1 MPTATEQLLKDHKM
15 IRKILE
21 GFDVDNPRF
30 PEILKT
36 LQRVVVGHAWF
47 EDEFFMP
54 AVKSQPLIFKPFWSE
69 VSTEHED
76 IGGLLALLRKTN
88 VKEKKTLHA
97 RVITLRSLLETHFA
111 KEEDVLFPLAE
122 QVIGRERLVK
132 LAATMER
139 RKEEVRDH
147 LPR

>member
-122 QVIGRERLVK
+122 QVIGRDRLVK
-132 LAATMER
+132 LAAAMER

>member
-1 MPTATEQLLKDHKM
+1 MPTATDQLLKDHKM

-21 GFDVDNPRF
+21 KFHVDNPRF

-54 AVKSQPLIFKPFWSE
+54 AVKSRPLIFKPFWSE

-76 IGGLLALLRKTN
+76 IGALLALLRKTGLR
-88 VKEKKTLHA
+88 EKKLLQA
-97 RVITLRSLLETHFA
+97 RVIALRSLLETHFA

-122 QVIGRERLVK
+122 RSMSRTRLKRLGAV
-132 LAATMER
+132 MER
-139 RKEEVRDH
+139 RKAEVRDH